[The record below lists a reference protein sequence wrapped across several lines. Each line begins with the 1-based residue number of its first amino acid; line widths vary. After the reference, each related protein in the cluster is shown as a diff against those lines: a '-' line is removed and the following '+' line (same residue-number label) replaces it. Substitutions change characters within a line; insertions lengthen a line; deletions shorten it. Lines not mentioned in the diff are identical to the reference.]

1 MKTKTTVYL
10 VIVTAICTVL
20 LFVLIVPDSGLAQ
33 KEALAKWVRLNPLP
47 SGELVG
53 CQDTAEY
60 ECGILC
66 GKQYADPS
74 GVDVTPL
81 GCVAFRFP
89 ISDLS
94 EPGTAPVT
102 ESTHLPIIKTEGTED

>member
-1 MKTKTTVYL
+1 MKIKTVVMFL
-10 VIVTAICTVL
+10 IVVICAVL
-20 LFVLIVPDSGLAQ
+20 LSVLIVPDSGLAQ

-94 EPGTAPVT
+94 EPGTTPVT
-102 ESTHLPIIKTEGTED
+102 ESTHLPIITTEGIGD